1 MEEVA
6 VDVSKDDSE
15 VGICSSSGNGELAAS
30 ADTDQN
36 IKPRDMSN
44 NTNATDVD
52 YESHFSLRVPIS
64 SVRFRGSMLRV
75 IDTGHDQIILKQQI
89 TSNEDDGD
97 NHAAAGNHNKILVK
111 RVAANTYAQRSL
123 RIAYTLITIIFV
135 GFLFVFCCQV
145 FLFIFIALPTNN
157 SDAIW
162 SIPGI
167 NIVQALLSIPVLL
180 YGLTSLMT
188 MGCAFVVDA
197 YRGGALFRSTAVEI
211 IYMM

>member
-1 MEEVA
+1 
-6 VDVSKDDSE
+6 
-15 VGICSSSGNGELAAS
+15 
-30 ADTDQN
+30 
-36 IKPRDMSN
+36 
-44 NTNATDVD
+44 
-52 YESHFSLRVPIS
+52 
-64 SVRFRGSMLRV
+64 MLRV
-75 IDTGHDQIILKQQI
+75 IDTDHDQIILKQRI

-97 NHAAAGNHNKILVK
+97 NHAAAGNHNNNILVK
-111 RVAANTYAQRSL
+111 RVAPNTYAQRSL

-145 FLFIFIALPTNN
+145 FLFIFIALPTNT
-157 SDAIW
+157 DKIW

-167 NIVQALLSIPVLL
+167 NIMEALLSIPVLL